1 MENLSHYQKRVLNQ
15 LLPPLEET
23 DPNEELH
30 RICKL
35 YRKLVVSEEDEYI
48 FEVFCE
54 YLESRLNYVLK
65 SKDQFYHL
73 DSFKENYEELA
84 NDFIVDT
91 IDADESDFIE
101 HYINSQQEIIDKTFK
116 YYIEIEGYKSIEV
129 TQFVSK
135 NFFEEYIP
143 SSRKKIKF
151 LEDKLKKIRGLDSKS
166 EEINNPYPL
175 PFVSD
180 EVYNKFIEYTSKHII
195 DVYIDYSYVKKR
207 LEREHL
213 MHRTKDNDFMRIVFE
228 EMQLIKEKD
237 HKHYRIHK
245 NKLSSLNKSTS
256 ASRENNFNNIFMN

>member
-1 MENLSHYQKRVLNQ
+1 MKDLSHYQKRVLNQ

-129 TQFVSK
+129 TQFVSAK
-135 NFFEEYIP
+135 FFEEYIP

-151 LEDKLKKIRGLDSKS
+151 LEEKLKKTRVLDSKS
-166 EEINNPYPL
+166 EIKMWNKPCSELFDYLMDNYFTGKKVQITSVWFFLKELDFDMFIYY
-175 PFVSD
+175 FV
-180 EVYNKFIEYTSKHII
+180 
-195 DVYIDYSYVKKR
+195 
-207 LEREHL
+207 
-213 MHRTKDNDFMRIVFE
+213 
-228 EMQLIKEKD
+228 
-237 HKHYRIHK
+237 
-245 NKLSSLNKSTS
+245 
-256 ASRENNFNNIFMN
+256 